1 MKKLLA
7 LIVLA
12 AIGFYAAWPIYSGW
26 RLMNAMNNGDAAG
39 LANLVDFD
47 SVRRSMRPAV
57 EAQVG
62 QRVDQQMAQMN
73 PLVGKM
79 AGDFKGQITSQVADT
94 VLSQVVTPENVIR
107 IAREGGNVAGTV
119 EKIVMEQ
126 MSKAGGL
133 PGLPGG
139 GSGGGGM
146 PAIPG
151 GLGGVL
157 GGLGGLG
164 GAAGQL
170 GIPGMGGGAKVD
182 SAPAPAIAPPST
194 ANSPTPKPS
203 YGLGNIKSFGFAGPL
218 GLSLSVARDPA
229 ATKPDLTTVM
239 RFTGSDWKITDV
251 VPHL

>member
-12 AIGFYAAWPIYSGW
+12 IFGFYAAWPIYSGW

-57 EAQVG
+57 ESQIS
-62 QRVDQQMAQMN
+62 QRVDEQVAQMN

-79 AGDFKGQITSQVADT
+79 AGEMKSQITAQLADT
-94 VLSQVVTPENVIR
+94 VLAQAVTPDNVIR
-107 IAREGGNVAGTV
+107 IAREGGNFAGTV
-119 EKIVMEQ
+119 EKIVLEQ
-126 MSKAGGL
+126 MSKVGGL
-133 PGLPGG
+133 LGLPGG
-139 GSGGGGM
+139 TSGGGT

-164 GAAGQL
+164 GAVGQL
-170 GIPGMGGGAKVD
+170 GVPGMRGGAKVD
-182 SAPAPAIAPPST
+182 SAPAPAPAPKS
-194 ANSPTPKPS
+194 ADASSAKPS
-203 YGLGNIKSFGFAGPL
+203 YGLSNIKSFGFAGPL

-229 ATKPDLTTVM
+229 AAKPDLTTVM